1 MIISK
6 SSLRSFFENYNL
18 KNIVNSNELLMFDKD
33 FSPKK
38 LQKLRKKYN
47 QKNSKTKTNGKK

>member
-18 KNIVNSNELLMFDKD
+18 KSIVSSNELLMFDKD

-38 LQKLRKKYN
+38 LEKLRKKYN
-47 QKNSKTKTNGKK
+47 QPTKQKIAK